1 MPKVTYTDAKGLH
14 QKSGKGLDFTSG
26 AGMNNRRAIV
36 DGSGGNVDLGADD
49 SGAIVVVSGGART
62 VTLPTVAAAKAGFY
76 VDIVAASAHAHVLDI
91 SGGANS
97 LQGLMIDSGNASTV
111 ASAPITDMQKITLA
125 NPRIGDRISVFCD
138 GTSYHCTA
146 ILNDTATLAQS

>member
-1 MPKVTYTDAKGLH
+1 MPKATYTDAKGHH

-26 AGMNNRRAIV
+26 AGLNNRRAVV

-76 VDIVAASAHAHVLDI
+76 VDIVSASAHAHVLDI

-138 GTSYHCTA
+138 GTSYHVTA
-146 ILNDTATLAQS
+146 ILNDTASLSDS

>member
-1 MPKVTYTDAKGLH
+1 MPKVNYTN
-14 QKSGKGLDFTSG
+14 GKGLYQESGSGVDFTSG
-26 AGMNNRRAIV
+26 AGLNNRRAIV
-36 DGSGGNVDLGADD
+36 DGSGGDVDLGASD
-49 SGAIVVVSGGART
+49 SGSIVVVSGGART

-76 VDIVAASAHAHVLDI
+76 VDIIAASAHAHVLDI

-97 LQGLMIDSGNASTV
+97 LQGLMIDSGNGSTV

-146 ILNDTATLAQS
+146 ILSDTATLAQS

>member
-1 MPKVTYTDAKGLH
+1 MPKVNYTNEKGLY
-14 QKSGKGLDFTSG
+14 QESGSGVDLTTG
-26 AGMNNRRAIV
+26 AGLNNRRAIV
-36 DGSGGNVDLGADD
+36 DGSGGNVDLGASD

-76 VDIVAASAHAHVLDI
+76 VDIVSASAHAHVLDI

-111 ASAPITDMQKITLA
+111 ASAPITDMQ
-125 NPRIGDRISVFCD
+125 
-138 GTSYHCTA
+138 
-146 ILNDTATLAQS
+146 

>member
-1 MPKVTYTDAKGLH
+1 MPKVNYTNEKGLY
-14 QKSGKGLDFTSG
+14 QESGSGVDLTTG
-26 AGMNNRRAIV
+26 AGLNNRRAIV
-36 DGSGGNVDLGADD
+36 DGSGGNVDLGASD

-76 VDIVAASAHAHVLDI
+76 VDIVSASAHAHVLDI

-125 NPRIGDRISVFCD
+125 NPKIGDRISVFCD
-138 GTSYHCTA
+138 GTSYHVTA
-146 ILNDTATLAQS
+146 ILSDTATLAQS

>member
-1 MPKVTYTDAKGLH
+1 MPKVNYTNEKGLY
-14 QKSGKGLDFTSG
+14 QESGSGVDLTTG
-26 AGMNNRRAIV
+26 AGLNNRRAIV
-36 DGSGGNVDLGADD
+36 DGSGGNVDLGASD

-76 VDIVAASAHAHVLDI
+76 VDIVSASAHAHVLDI

-97 LQGLMIDSGNASTV
+97 LQGIMIDSGNASTV

-125 NPRIGDRISVFCD
+125 NPKIGDRISVFCD
-138 GTSYHCTA
+138 GTSYHVTA
-146 ILNDTATLAQS
+146 ILSDTATLAQS

>member
-26 AGMNNRRAIV
+26 AGLNNRRAVV

-76 VDIVAASAHAHVLDI
+76 VDIVSASAHAHVLDI

-138 GTSYHCTA
+138 GTSYHVTA
-146 ILNDTATLAQS
+146 ILNDTASLSDS

>member
-1 MPKVTYTDAKGLH
+1 MPKVNYTNEKGLY
-14 QKSGKGLDFTSG
+14 QESGTGVDLTTG
-26 AGMNNRRAIV
+26 AGLNNRRAIV
-36 DGSGGNVDLGADD
+36 DGSGGNVTLGASD

-91 SGGANS
+91 SGGANV

-111 ASAPITDMQKITLA
+111 ASAPITDQQKITLA

-138 GTSYHCTA
+138 GTSYHTTA
-146 ILNDTATLAQS
+146 ILSDTATLATS